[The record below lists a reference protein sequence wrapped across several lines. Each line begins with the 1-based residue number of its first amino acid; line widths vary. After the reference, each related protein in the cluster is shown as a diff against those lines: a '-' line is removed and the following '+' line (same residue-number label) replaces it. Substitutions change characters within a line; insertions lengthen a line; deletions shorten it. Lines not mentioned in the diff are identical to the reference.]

1 MRVKCGFG
9 HHKHGGHYTCYVNE
23 IEANE
28 KLWRNRY
35 GPHQPDMSN
44 DDVKMVYFFIN
55 VNSIPRQLN
64 FREYPNLN
72 TLELRHCGLKT
83 ICHEDLKE
91 FTNLD
96 QLYLPH
102 NELTILPDDLL
113 EDLTKLTTISFF
125 SNKIEKM
132 SSNLLKPIRNNQL
145 KNVDFRMNPKVNVY
159 HSRPFDDV
167 TSVSELIEIIDEQLS
182 TKCLVSRK
190 VRGSMPVIQ
199 QKALSIFENL
209 WKYKTCSDFT
219 VIVNKSTFRVHKC
232 VLAVQS
238 KVFAELFDKEPNA
251 DKLEIKYLAP
261 EALEAFLEYL
271 YLGKYLTF
279 GDKFFQL
286 LALASRFKVS
296 SLKELMM
303 DSVPSQLTDRNALQV
318 FSLAH
323 SLESIEL
330 KRIAFERIQQMM
342 PGISLSDFLFDD
354 LALLT
359 ELVEAK
365 QKFVAVLQKVQEK
378 SQK

>member
-1 MRVKCGFG
+1 MFGFTQSSRFNACDSAEG
-9 HHKHGGHYTCYVNE
+9 FEHLRKSLE
-23 IEANE
+23 I
-28 KLWRNRY
+28 
-35 GPHQPDMSN
+35 QDM
-44 DDVKMVYFFIN
+44 
-55 VNSIPRQLN
+55 
-64 FREYPNLN
+64 
-72 TLELRHCGLKT
+72 LRFHC
-83 ICHEDLKE
+83 
-91 FTNLD
+91 
-96 QLYLPH
+96 
-102 NELTILPDDLL
+102 
-113 EDLTKLTTISFF
+113 
-125 SNKIEKM
+125 
-132 SSNLLKPIRNNQL
+132 
-145 KNVDFRMNPKVNVY
+145 
-159 HSRPFDDV
+159 HS
-167 TSVSELIEIIDEQLS
+167 EQ
-182 TKCLVSRK
+182 
-190 VRGSMPVIQ
+190 G
-199 QKALSIFENL
+199 
-209 WKYKTCSDFT
+209 
-219 VIVNKSTFRVHKC
+219 
-232 VLAVQS
+232 